1 MRAADTI
8 PGGELAKLLRSSW
21 HMPVSHSVQ
30 KLGSSWHSVRAYL
43 SLGLEKNKSDEISKK
58 FRRSL

>member
-1 MRAADTI
+1 M
-8 PGGELAKLLRSSW
+8 LRSSW

-43 SLGLEKNKSDEISKK
+43 SLGLENNKSDEISKK
-58 FRRSL
+58 VRRNL